1 VNTKSL
7 AIGYATGQQKLVICR
22 ETVVALTTLVHD
34 RRQLSNPDNGISFED
49 LMKLK
54 GQLIHP
60 PDMLQRLLDELD
72 VDES

>member
-1 VNTKSL
+1 
-7 AIGYATGQQKLVICR
+7 
-22 ETVVALTTLVHD
+22 LTTLVHD